1 MNGNIFLLLLLF
13 NRETRLQVSSVVQP
27 HHECKG
33 VKGKKIYIIYFL
45 YTGYPTNICLEEDRC
60 SRVLVCKCEFAILFI
75 YLYLIKCFCS
85 DYGYYIILLIAWDF

>member
-33 VKGKKIYIIYFL
+33 VKGKKNIYNIFSIYWVPNK
-45 YTGYPTNICLEEDRC
+45 Y
-60 SRVLVCKCEFAILFI
+60 LF
-75 YLYLIKCFCS
+75 
-85 DYGYYIILLIAWDF
+85 GGR